1 MEEKRKSYKMYFLVL
16 YNLSPIQQWIQ
27 AWHAAVEY
35 MNRYALEQF
44 SYSELGSLKDI
55 KQFWARKNVY
65 DWFNNDKTF
74 IILNWWTTNT
84 MQQHE
89 DYLKSVYCDYVSF
102 QEPDLWWV
110 TTAIA
115 FLAADD
121 DYILKYFTNNF
132 RLA

>member
-1 MEEKRKSYKMYFLVL
+1 MEDKRKTYKMYFLVL

-35 MNRYALEQF
+35 MIDFWHNVNTTERA
-44 SYSELGSLKDI
+44 SY
-55 KQFWARKNVY
+55 
-65 DWFNNDKTF
+65 DKTF
-74 IILNWWTTNT
+74 IILNWWTTKT